1 MVSINQGLGQS
12 TEHAGKVQATRRV
25 LQAHV
30 LQGISNCRQSIAWLE
45 RDQPLWSCGTP
56 VSPSDRV
63 DLLQVSR
70 QMLASLLTGSK
81 LN

>member
-1 MVSINQGLGQS
+1 MGSINQGLGQS
-12 TEHAGKVQATRRV
+12 TEHTGKVQVTRRV
-25 LQAHV
+25 LQPHV

-45 RDQPLWSCGTP
+45 RGQPLWSCGTP

-70 QMLASLLTGSK
+70 QMLANLLAGSK